1 MPSVFSTIKQDSLGC
16 RTKFGI
22 MRGRRL
28 MEINHPY
35 VLVSQPSRAVFEDEQ
50 PATGSSDS
58 ALHVEENDR

>member
-1 MPSVFSTIKQDSLGC
+1 
-16 RTKFGI
+16 
-22 MRGRRL
+22 

-58 ALHVEENDR
+58 ALHFEENDR